1 MELRREDRDV
11 AGLTVLALLHTGPR
25 HTYDM
30 HRLMVDWH
38 KDFVTGLP
46 RSMYHA
52 VNRLLRGG
60 LIEPVAAV
68 RPGPRPERTV
78 YALTEAG
85 GRELRERERRLL
97 RTPDRDTALFVAALS
112 FLGVLPPEEA
122 ARALRDRA
130 AALEEHSAGLGAE
143 LQATVGRLPGCC
155 CWRRSTSGRGSTPS
169 GPGSARSWRTWDRG
183 ASTGPRSGSPAG
195 AGTRPRPPG
204 RGRPRRRLR
213 TKVRAGRWHAPPG
226 RGTTARACAVRL
238 PVGTTELSQGARADR
253 NRPSEKERP

>member
-143 LQATVGRLPGCC
+143 LQATVGRLPRLLLLEAEYERARIDAERAWVREVLEDLG
-155 CWRRSTSGRGSTPS
+155 SGRLD
-169 GPGSARSWRTWDRG
+169 W
-183 ASTGPRSGSPAG
+183 SPERLA
-195 AGTRPRPPG
+195 G
-204 RGRPRRRLR
+204 RGRN
-213 TKVRAGRWHAPPG
+213 APPSPG
-226 RGTTARACAVRL
+226 K
-238 PVGTTELSQGARADR
+238 GAAPAGD
-253 NRPSEKERP
+253 

>member
-1 MELRREDRDV
+1 
-11 AGLTVLALLHTGPR
+11 
-25 HTYDM
+25 
-30 HRLMVDWH
+30 
-38 KDFVTGLP
+38 
-46 RSMYHA
+46 
-52 VNRLLRGG
+52 

-143 LQATVGRLPGCC
+143 LQATVGRLP
-155 CWRRSTSGRGSTPS
+155 RLLLLEAEYERSEEHTS
-169 GPGSARSWRTWDRG
+169 
-183 ASTGPRSGSPAG
+183 
-195 AGTRPRPPG
+195 
-204 RGRPRRRLR
+204 
-213 TKVRAGRWHAPPG
+213 
-226 RGTTARACAVRL
+226 
-238 PVGTTELSQGARADR
+238 ELQSR
-253 NRPSEKERP
+253 EKL